1 MDSFF
6 KRFGQVLKIKKS
18 EYASQFRD
26 LHWIMVYETSI
37 LRKLYTFKQ
46 NMSPTCT
53 PPSKNW
59 NNRRLENDVGTEWLT
74 YSNNNSGSNKLE
86 PF

>member
-6 KRFGQVLKIKKS
+6 KRLGQVLKIKKS

-46 NMSPTCT
+46 NMSPPCT
-53 PPSKNW
+53 PPPQKIETIVVW
-59 NNRRLENDVGTEWLT
+59 KTTWGQND
-74 YSNNNSGSNKLE
+74 
-86 PF
+86 

>member
-26 LHWIMVYETSI
+26 LHWIMAYETSI

-53 PPSKNW
+53 PPLKKLKQSSSGK
-59 NNRRLENDVGTEWLT
+59 RRGDRMTDNPIPVLI
-74 YSNNNSGSNKLE
+74 S
-86 PF
+86 

>member
-6 KRFGQVLKIKKS
+6 KRFGQVLKKKKS

-26 LHWIMVYETSI
+26 LHWIMAYETSI

-46 NMSPTCT
+46 SMSPTCT
-53 PPSKNW
+53 PPPQKIETIVVW
-59 NNRRLENDVGTEWLT
+59 KTTWGQNDWQP
-74 YSNNNSGSNKLE
+74 YSGSNKLE